1 MSTKKS
7 DVCMNLGDHSNEPVA
22 EMFNDYFTS
31 IANELK
37 MLMPQQEFDIS
48 KLKSFVPLRKPDA
61 VNFCIPPIV
70 ESFILQNLHSMK
82 CSKAA
87 GFDKISVRMLKIA
100 APVIVPS
107 LAKLM
112 NISIS
117 STVFP
122 QRWKTAKV
130 TPIYKSGDRTDTSNY
145 RPISV
150 LPALSKILERH
161 VHVNLYNYFIQNK
174 LLYSQ
179 QSGFRKYH
187 NTETALIRIVDQ
199 LLRNLDEN
207 HVSGLLLIDYR
218 KAFDIVDHEILML
231 KLGAYGLSASASRW
245 FASYL
250 ERRRQGVSIDGKVS
264 NWLEVPHG
272 VPQGSILGPLLF
284 IIYIN
289 DLPLHVLT
297 DDVDLD
303 LYADDTTIMTAAPIH
318 SIQTDLENT
327 LNRTWQDVETWANTN
342 KLPLNQ
348 SKTKTLLITG
358 KRLAKKISSEDTKLS
373 VVTNEGITLEQV
385 ETAKLLGLE
394 LDSELSFSSHVDKL
408 CRKLA
413 QRIGVLNKIKSC
425 LPVKQ
430 RILYYNALIRSL
442 MSYVSVVWHTCSK
455 QDLGK
460 VFLLQKRAGRV
471 ILDAKPRTSSVTLFN

>member
-1 MSTKKS
+1 
-7 DVCMNLGDHSNEPVA
+7 
-22 EMFNDYFTS
+22 
-31 IANELK
+31 
-37 MLMPQQEFDIS
+37 
-48 KLKSFVPLRKPDA
+48 
-61 VNFCIPPIV
+61 
-70 ESFILQNLHSMK
+70 MK

-130 TPIYKSGDRTDTSNY
+130 TPIYKSGDRTDRSNY

-218 KAFDIVDHEILML
+218 KAFDMVDHEILML

-250 ERRRQGVSIDGKVS
+250 EGRRQGVLIDGKVS
-264 NWLEVPHG
+264 NWLEVLHG

-297 DDVDLD
+297 DDVD
-303 LYADDTTIMTAAPIH
+303 DTTIMTAAPIY
-318 SIQTDLENT
+318 SIQTDLKNT
-327 LNRTWQDVETWANTN
+327 LNRTWQDVETWANAN

-455 QDLGK
+455 QGLGK

-471 ILDAKPRTSSVTLFN
+471 ILDAKPRTCSMPNPDLGCQTQNLNVFCDIIQ